1 MTWLDLGNGWRNLFL
16 LSAFLQA
23 VSLGTLF
30 AARRWFSKGSRL
42 ACFLTGAAATPLLE
56 YLWMLALAFLW
67 PNAPKLVYIGV
78 PPLAAGILL
87 AVMLLRRI
95 RRIPA
100 LFRRGLAFVRRLCH
114 FDKPALIA
122 LCFALVYGHFAGPG
136 VRPLSVQYELRGSQ
150 RCGRISCAGAA
161 LLH

>member
-30 AARRWFSKGSRL
+30 AARRWFSTGSRL

-67 PNAPKLVYIGV
+67 PHAPKLVYIGV

-100 LFRRGLAFVRRLCH
+100 LF
-114 FDKPALIA
+114 PA
-122 LCFALVYGHFAGPG
+122 GTG
-136 VRPLSVQYELRGSQ
+136 VCPPSLPF
-150 RCGRISCAGAA
+150 
-161 LLH
+161 

>member
-56 YLWMLALAFLW
+56 YLWMRW
-67 PNAPKLVYIGV
+67 PFSGPMHPSWSISAY
-78 PPLAAGILL
+78 
-87 AVMLLRRI
+87 RRWLPVFCW
-95 RRIPA
+95 R
-100 LFRRGLAFVRRLCH
+100 
-114 FDKPALIA
+114 
-122 LCFALVYGHFAGPG
+122 
-136 VRPLSVQYELRGSQ
+136 
-150 RCGRISCAGAA
+150 
-161 LLH
+161 